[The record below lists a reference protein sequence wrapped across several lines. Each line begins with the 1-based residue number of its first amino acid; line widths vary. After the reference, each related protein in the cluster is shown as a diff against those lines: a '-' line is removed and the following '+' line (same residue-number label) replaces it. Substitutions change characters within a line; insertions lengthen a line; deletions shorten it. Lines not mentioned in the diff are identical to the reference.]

1 MINLICNADAAQTNS
16 DAAEMR
22 KKYTVD
28 DMVALYASY
37 FEIYKLEGEN
47 N

>member
-16 DAAEMR
+16 DAADMR

-28 DMVALYASY
+28 DMVALYIRH
-37 FEIYKLEGEN
+37 FEKYNQEGETN
-47 N
+47 

>member
-16 DAAEMR
+16 DAADMR

-28 DMVALYASY
+28 DMVALYARN
-37 FEIYKLEGEN
+37 FEKYNQEGETN
-47 N
+47 